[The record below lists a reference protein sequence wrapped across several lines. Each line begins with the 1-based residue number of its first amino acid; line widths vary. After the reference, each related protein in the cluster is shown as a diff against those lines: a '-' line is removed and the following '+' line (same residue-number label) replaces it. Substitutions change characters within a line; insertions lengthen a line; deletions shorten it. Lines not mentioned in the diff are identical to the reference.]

1 MKPYLF
7 SLAAGILVGV
17 VYALIHVRS
26 PAPPVVALVGLLG
39 ILIGEQM
46 PPLVKH
52 VFSKSTTASAWVGQQ
67 VKPHVFGELP
77 CGQPPCA
84 PPNDKQDKS

>member
-1 MKPYLF
+1 MKPYLL

-17 VYALIHVRS
+17 IYSIVHVRS

-39 ILIGEQM
+39 ILIGEQI
-46 PPLVKH
+46 PPLVKQ
-52 VFSKSTTASAWVGQQ
+52 VIGKTDTTSAWVGQQ

-77 CGQPPCA
+77 CGQSPCA
-84 PPNDKQDKS
+84 PSTEKQDKS

>member
-1 MKPYLF
+1 
-7 SLAAGILVGV
+7 
-17 VYALIHVRS
+17 
-26 PAPPVVALVGLLG
+26 
-39 ILIGEQM
+39 M